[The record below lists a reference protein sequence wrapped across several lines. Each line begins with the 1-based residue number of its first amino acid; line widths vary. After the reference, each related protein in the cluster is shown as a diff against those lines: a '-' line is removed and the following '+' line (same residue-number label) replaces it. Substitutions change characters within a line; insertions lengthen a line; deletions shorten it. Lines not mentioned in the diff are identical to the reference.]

1 MMTDKITLDVLFDA
15 LMILGHGRVWM
26 EETEFDHFP
35 GYKCYRDIRT
45 WDNRVVAW
53 WNDPVD
59 TWCLFEAVDVI
70 TLFPGPLPKKGGE
83 LSEEWCFQLM
93 MTGRY

>member
-1 MMTDKITLDVLFDA
+1 MSIKITLDVLFET

-26 EETEFDHFP
+26 EETVFDHFD
-35 GYKCYRDIRT
+35 GYSCYREIRT

-53 WNDPVD
+53 WDDADDAWYLCV
-59 TWCLFEAVDVI
+59 EVDVI
-70 TLFPGPLPKKGGE
+70 TPVPAGFPYNGGE

-93 MTGRY
+93 TTARC